1 MFSVATAVTTVF
13 TLTGPQDRLRQIAEE
28 RAYRTC
34 APDQMA
40 WENDTTL
47 VMTLENGIGTSFLR
61 HGDGLSDD
69 YPDVSIR
76 GMEYFDTC
84 DDPGFAKWQGG
95 QLVYEADLITVFSI
109 LFPTDPSRDWAGC
122 SASFWHRS
130 QPLSAAIAEN
140 CPDFDLMPLRKLAG
154 PALGWVQT
162 SDGFATLVLRLPST
176 PDAQDGLGVI
186 FYPGIGKS
194 TLLTGIDRFGGVAL
208 FRRQAYGQISAQCP
222 ELRAVLRECWKA
234 DEKKRRKARQEQ
246 KVLRRRWKKA
256 EQERGDNVFSFFDT
270 DSWVM

>member
-61 HGDGLSDD
+61 HGDGLSDE

-76 GMEYFDTC
+76 GMEYFDC
-84 DDPGFAKWQGG
+84 FDDPGFAKWQGG
-95 QLVYEADLITVFSI
+95 QLVYEADLITVFGI
-109 LFPTDPSRDWAGC
+109 LFPTDASKDWPGC

-130 QPLSAAIAEN
+130 PPLTAAIAEN
-140 CPDFDLMPLRKLAG
+140 CPDFDLMPLRQLAG
-154 PALGWVQT
+154 PAPGWVQT
-162 SDGFATLVLRLPST
+162 SDGFATLFLRLPSAS
-176 PDAQDGLGVI
+176 DARDGAAVI
-186 FYPGIGKS
+186 FYHGLGRA
-194 TLLTGIDRFGGVAL
+194 TLLKNVDRFGGFARY
-208 FRRQAYGQISAQCP
+208 RRVSYGRITGQYQ
-222 ELRAVLRECWKA
+222 ELRPVLRDGWKA
-234 DEKKRRKARQEQ
+234 DEKKRRKARQER
-246 KVLRRRWKKA
+246 KVLRRKTRKA
-256 EQERGDNVFSFFDT
+256 GREGKNSLFHLFDT
-270 DSWVM
+270 DPWVI

>member
-61 HGDGLSDD
+61 HGDGLSDE

-76 GMEYFDTC
+76 GTEYFDC
-84 DDPGFAKWQGG
+84 FDDPSFAKWQGG
-95 QLVYEADLITVFSI
+95 QLVYEADLTTVFSI
-109 LFPTDPSRDWAGC
+109 LFPTDPSKDWAGC
-122 SASFWHRS
+122 CAIFWHRS
-130 QPLSAAIAEN
+130 PALTAAIAEN

-154 PALGWVQT
+154 PAPGWVQT
-162 SDGFATLVLRLPST
+162 SDGFATLFLRLPAVS
-176 PDAQDGLGVI
+176 DAREGVAVI
-186 FYPGIGKS
+186 FFPGRGKVM
-194 TLLTGIDRFGGVAL
+194 LLEGIDRLGGFARC
-208 FRRQAYGQISAQCP
+208 RRMSQGKIAARCP
-222 ELRAVLRECWKA
+222 ELRSALRACGKA
-234 DEKKRRKARQEQ
+234 DEEKKRVGR
-246 KVLRRRWKKA
+246 LR
-256 EQERGDNVFSFFDT
+256 T
-270 DSWVM
+270 H

>member
-47 VMTLENGIGTSFLR
+47 VMTLENGIGTPFLH
-61 HGDGLSDD
+61 HGDGLSDE

-76 GMEYFDTC
+76 GMEYFDC
-84 DDPGFAKWQGG
+84 FDDPGFAKWQGG
-95 QLVYEADLITVFSI
+95 QLVYEADLITVFGI
-109 LFPTDPSRDWAGC
+109 LFPTDASKDWPGC

-130 QPLSAAIAEN
+130 PPLSAAIAEN

-154 PALGWVQT
+154 PAPGWVQT
-162 SDGFATLVLRLPST
+162 SDGFATLFLRLPST

-186 FYPGIGKS
+186 FYPGIGRS
-194 TLLTGIDRFGGVAL
+194 TMLTGIDRFGGVAR
-208 FRRQAYGQISAQCP
+208 FRRQAYGQVSAQCP
-222 ELRAVLRECWKA
+222 ELRAVLRDCWKA

-246 KVLRRRWKKA
+246 KVLRRRLKKA
-256 EQERGDNVFSFFDT
+256 ERERGDNVFSFVDT
-270 DSWVM
+270 DSWVV

>member
-1 MFSVATAVTTVF
+1 MATPVTTVF

-47 VMTLENGIGTSFLR
+47 VMTLENGIGTSFLG
-61 HGDGLSDD
+61 HGHGLSDD

-76 GMEYFDTC
+76 GMEYFDSF

-130 QPLSAAIAEN
+130 APLAAAVAEN
-140 CPDFDLMPLRKLAG
+140 CPDFDLMPLRRLVG
-154 PALGWVQT
+154 PVPGWVET
-162 SDGFATLVLRLPST
+162 TDGFATLFLRPPSK

-186 FYPGIGKS
+186 FYPEIGRS
-194 TLLTGIDRFGGVAL
+194 TLLTGIDRFGGVAR
-208 FRRQAYGQISAQCP
+208 FRRQSYGQISAQCP
-222 ELRAVLRECWKA
+222 ELGDVLRDRWKA
-234 DEKKRRKARQEQ
+234 SEKKRRKARQER
-246 KVLRRRWKKA
+246 KVLRRRLKKA
-256 EQERGDNVFSFFDT
+256 EGERGDSVFSFFET
-270 DSWVM
+270 DPWVI